1 MNQITVIPPAA
12 RQIAVNLVDT
22 RPVVSV
28 APRAG
33 ARQVLVMPVDHAEL
47 QTNFETL
54 AQNLQA
60 WPKVV
65 SRDELGRIAAHDF
78 GGGQVVKRWVRGT
91 DGRVTAI
98 TLSGTLLGQQLWTKV
113 LERDANGRL
122 QGTHYTVG
130 AV

>member
-1 MNQITVIPPAA
+1 MNQITITPPAA
-12 RQIAVNLVDT
+12 RQITVNLADS
-22 RPVVSV
+22 RPVVAV

-33 ARQVLVMPVDHAEL
+33 SRQVLVTPVDHADL

-65 SRDELGRIAAHDF
+65 SRDGLGRIAVQDF
-78 GGGQVVKRWVRGT
+78 GGGRVVKSLVRDT
-91 DGRVTAI
+91 NGRVTAI

-113 LERDANGRL
+113 FERDANGRL
-122 QGTHYTVG
+122 QGAHYTVG